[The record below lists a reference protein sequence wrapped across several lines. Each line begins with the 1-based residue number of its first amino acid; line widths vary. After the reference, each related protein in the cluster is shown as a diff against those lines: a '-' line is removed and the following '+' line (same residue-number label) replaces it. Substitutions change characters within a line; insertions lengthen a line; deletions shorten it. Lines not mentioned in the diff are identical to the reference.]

1 MIKTLKHLRLNV
13 MLMMLMFLL
22 LKTVD
27 AQPLVFS
34 SDQWPKRWGRAMNT
48 PDMSEYFSQQRERQK
63 NYQKNYQRKSQRK
76 NASAAM
82 KTSHQGW
89 GQQQPKEFR
98 NKRSQTPDYRKNYYQ
113 RDESDYLKRRYAVPE
128 SMPYSSAYGAYPLNG
143 FYGASPYSYSAPYTG
158 LYPYSY
164 PGLYTGGYPGVG
176 VPGLGLGIPGLGVP
190 GLGFPYSSP
199 FLMAPGITPGL
210 GYPW

>member
-1 MIKTLKHLRLNV
+1 MIKTLKHLRLNL
-13 MLMMLMFLL
+13 MLMMVMFLL

-34 SDQWPKRWGRAMNT
+34 SDQWPKRWGRAMNK
-48 PDMSEYFSQQRERQK
+48 PDMSEFFSQQRERQK
-63 NYQKNYQRKSQRK
+63 NIQKKSQRK
-76 NASAAM
+76 NTADVM

-89 GQQQPKEFR
+89 GQKQPEEFR
-98 NKRSQTPDYRKNYYQ
+98 NQRSKTPDYGKNYYQ
-113 RDESDYLKRRYAVPE
+113 RDESEFLKRRYAVPE
-128 SMPYSSAYGAYPLNG
+128 SMPYISGYGAYPLNN
-143 FYGASPYSYSAPYTG
+143 FYGASPYLYSAPYG
-158 LYPYSY
+158 GVYPYSY
-164 PGLYTGGYPGVG
+164 PGIYPGSG

-199 FLMAPGITPGL
+199 YLMAPGITPGL

>member
-34 SDQWPKRWGRAMNT
+34 SDQWPKRWGRAMNK
-48 PDMSEYFSQQRERQK
+48 PDMSEFFSQQRERQRD
-63 NYQKNYQRKSQRK
+63 YRRNYQRKSQRK
-76 NASAAM
+76 NSGAM

-89 GQQQPKEFR
+89 GQQQPEEFR
-98 NKRSQTPDYRKNYYQ
+98 NKRSQMPDYRNNYYQ

-128 SMPYSSAYGAYPLNG
+128 SMPYSSGYGAYPLNYY
-143 FYGASPYSYSAPYTG
+143 YGASPYSYAPAYGG

-164 PGLYTGGYPGVG
+164 QGIYPGIG

-199 FLMAPGITPGL
+199 FLMAPGITPGM